1 MDKVIKLPSR
11 QGFAETFASGT
22 APTQLNILDFTIPR
36 DMGNISLSQSYVSIQ
51 TEILNDDTQPVN
63 ASTFLDVAG
72 GEKIN
77 VPNSA
82 LVRNCYLRNEKDGLV
97 ESIRRQDT
105 LKCGLFGM
113 LGNAEDRKNDLNTL
127 ANYNDGRGAKIYTS
141 YYLDRV
147 VENTDPSGSVIDTQE
162 TSRNIPRDLKIP
174 LSDIFGVCETDSYDT
189 NARGAT
195 DIHLETNMKHL
206 RAQIFGGSEDTTDGF
221 DGATKQGAMGNQNG
235 LAAGATITSVETS
248 LAYGDY
254 GFTFPF
260 FVGEKVLFSATASA
274 GASPVDVPVVIESI
288 KFQED
293 NTQTPP
299 SSVNNKMNITFSTAA
314 YTNATGAPV
323 NITGI
328 LIKAK
333 VDQVLTIQVNKAE
346 LVLHKTEEPAD
357 EVIEFST
364 YTSQEDNGNGLQSFN
379 KSYLVEAEANAFM
392 VAMANNGAILPN
404 RTTESYRYAI
414 DNVEQTG
421 NRDVGVGS
429 PLQYDR
435 LQRCL
440 DNQLRVPFRNAQL
453 KFYRNTETQANAY
466 AVPVSMIAE
475 TAPITGSH
483 KMVNLSVECTAGLQ
497 QVIVYSHM
505 KKSI

>member
-11 QGFAETFASGT
+11 QGFAESFASGT

-36 DMGNISLSQSYVSIQ
+36 DMGNVSLAQSYISIQ
-51 TEILNDDTQPVN
+51 TEILNNDTQPVN
-63 ASTFLDVAG
+63 ASVFLDVAG

-82 LVRNCYLRNEKDGLV
+82 LVKNCYLRNENDGLV

-113 LGNAEDRKNDLNTL
+113 LGNAEDRKNDLNTM

-147 VENTDPSGSVIDTQE
+147 VENTDPNGTVVDAQK

-174 LSDIFGVCETDSYDT
+174 LSDVFGCCATDSYDT
-189 NARGAT
+189 NKYGAT

-206 RAQIFGGSEDTTDGF
+206 QAQIFGGAEDSTNGF
-221 DGATKQGAMGNQNG
+221 DGATPQGKVVDQYGIAV
-235 LAAGATITSVETS
+235 GASINSVVTEIG
-248 LAYGDY
+248 YGDY
-254 GFTFPF
+254 GYTFPF
-260 FVGEKVLFSATASA
+260 FVGQKVLFTGTASG
-274 GASPVDVPVVIESI
+274 GASPTNVPVVISSI
-288 KFQED
+288 KFQTD
-293 NTQTPP
+293 NTTTPP
-299 SSVNNKMNITFSTAA
+299 ATVNNKLTISFATPA
-314 YTNATGAPV
+314 YTNGVAGPV
-323 NITGI
+323 NVTDMK
-328 LIKAK
+328 IKAK
-333 VDQVLTIQVNKAE
+333 VDQTLTIQVNKAE
-346 LVLHKTEEPAD
+346 LVLHTTNEPAD

-364 YTSQEDNGNGLQSFN
+364 YVSQEDNGNGLTSFN
-379 KSYLVEAEANAFM
+379 KAYLLEPEANAYM

-421 NRDVGVGS
+421 NRDVTVAS
-429 PLQYDR
+429 PLQYER

-440 DNQLRVPFRNAQL
+440 DNQLGLPFRNAQL

-466 AVPVSMIAE
+466 AVPVSMIAD
-475 TAPITGSH
+475 TAPITANN
-483 KMVNLSVECTAGLQ
+483 KILNLNIECGAGLQ
-497 QVIVYSHM
+497 QLIVYSHIV
-505 KKSI
+505 KSI